1 MRSYRFLII
10 YRRENDPESGVWK
23 YVVEAPTKKEAV
35 RNFQDSYK
43 HDVTGRLVFRII
55 EVLRLTEPARYQPAH
70 NYWKPEEPR
79 RLKCQKYICPFCSE
93 RCYATSYGCN
103 YRFCPNCGREVI
115 VYETVDRP

>member
-10 YRRENDPESGVWK
+10 YRRENDPEAGVWK
-23 YVVEAPTKKEAV
+23 ATLVATSKKEAISK
-35 RNFQDSYK
+35 FYST
-43 HDVTGRLVFRII
+43 VTNGSFNRISFRVIEVIRLV
-55 EVLRLTEPARYQPAH
+55 EPVRYRPAH

-79 RLKCQKYICPFCSE
+79 RPKCQKYVCPFCSE